1 MTALTSR
8 TSPDDY
14 PSSIAVSGPNEETLE
29 FIRGTVAA
37 ASQKSASKPRPAQ
50 PVFDL
55 RHAVLKIEEVEFPW
69 HEEAREPFRRMPLI
83 TNVVTHGN
91 SRKTLDSYNWS
102 LMKLLRSGGGPRY
115 DFVYVD
121 GAHTWNVDALTFF
134 LVDRLLDVGGY
145 IDFDDYTWSLASSP
159 SLNPTVFPFTAKLYT
174 PEQIEERQV
183 ALVVDLL
190 VKRSSRYVEV
200 VPDKIYQKLRSDA

>member
-1 MTALTSR
+1 
-8 TSPDDY
+8 
-14 PSSIAVSGPNEETLE
+14 
-29 FIRGTVAA
+29 
-37 ASQKSASKPRPAQ
+37 
-50 PVFDL
+50 
-55 RHAVLKIEEVEFPW
+55 
-69 HEEAREPFRRMPLI
+69 MPLI